1 MTTHG
6 GRSVPHVDFIYGL
19 GSRYSYLAAT
29 QIERIAHQSGA
40 VFRWKAIHSAM
51 LFERRRRNPFGEASE
66 GQYDW
71 DYRRRDAEAWARY
84 YGVPFRDPVGR
95 LDYPPKLAAL
105 AARAAERQGALVAM
119 SMALFGL
126 IFVDDRRGFGRAE
139 VLEQARDLGLDPRQF
154 QADLDDPGLE
164 DEHGREIDRL
174 IGQGI
179 FGVPTFVLEDGR
191 RFWGNDRLV
200 LLEAA
205 LQGRI

>member
-1 MTTHG
+1 MTTHE

-29 QIERIAHQSGA
+29 QIERIARQSGA
-40 VFRWKAIHSAM
+40 VFRWRAIQSAM
-51 LFERRRRNPFGEASE
+51 LFERRHRNPFGEVSE

-71 DYRRRDAEAWARY
+71 DCRRRDAESWARY

-95 LDYPPKLAAL
+95 LDYPPRLTAL

-126 IFVDDRRGFGRAE
+126 IFVDDRTAFGREE
-139 VLEQARDLGLDPRQF
+139 VVGLARELGLDPRQF
-154 QADLDDPGLE
+154 RADLDDPGLE
-164 DEHGREIDRL
+164 DEHDREIDRL

-179 FGVPTFVLEDGR
+179 FGVPTFVVEDGR